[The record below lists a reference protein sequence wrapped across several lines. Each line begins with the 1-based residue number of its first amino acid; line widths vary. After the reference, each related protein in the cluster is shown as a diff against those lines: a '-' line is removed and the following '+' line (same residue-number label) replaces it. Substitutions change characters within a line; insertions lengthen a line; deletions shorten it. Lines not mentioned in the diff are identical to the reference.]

1 MSAAARKV
9 IVLGIDGLDPRILE
23 RLMDGGQAP
32 AFARLRALGAY
43 RRLPTTTPPQS
54 PVAWST
60 IATGSNPGRHGVY
73 DFIRRDPGHYRPEL
87 SILRP
92 NPRNLLG
99 RRRAMF
105 LPPRG
110 ATAFWSVASE
120 AGIPASV
127 IRWPLTL
134 PPEPVTGRML
144 AGLGVPD
151 LKANLGRYTLYTTRD
166 IPPSEARQLKGDV
179 VRLPA
184 DAGTMHTSI
193 AGPERASVPMRLAV
207 DREAGRA
214 TVRLAD
220 QEFVLGEG
228 QWSGPV
234 RIAFTVHI
242 VRTVRGLC
250 WFHLAS
256 VTPHVELYLSP
267 IQADPRDPAFIISHP
282 DGYAPELAEAIGD
295 YHTLGMPE
303 DTNAL
308 MDGCFDADAF
318 LALCDTVMAERE
330 KMLWHELDRLAEGL
344 LAFVFDTTD
353 RIQHVFWKT
362 RDPEHPAYDE
372 AFARRYGHVI
382 DEWYRRMDRILGRLL
397 DAIDEATG
405 LIVLSDHG
413 FTAFRRAVHLN
424 AWLLQNG
431 FLALDGTS
439 SADEQ
444 TLLHGIDWRR
454 TQAYAVGFT
463 SIYLNLRGRERDGIV
478 APGDEAAELERRI
491 AEMLCELRDPTT
503 GQQVVERAYDAAS
516 LYDGPFLAEAPDLV
530 VGYRPGYRAS
540 WQTALGG
547 APEGLFEDN
556 RELWSGDH
564 IVDPSFVPGILLA
577 NFPLDSPEAT
587 QLDVGPMV
595 LRLLATGPLP
605 AVRGRPLL
613 RHDA

>member
-43 RRLPTTTPPQS
+43 RRLATTTPPQS

-73 DFIRRDPGHYRPEL
+73 DFVRRDPRRYRPEL

-105 LPPRG
+105 LPVRG
-110 ATAFWSVASE
+110 ATPFWSVTSE
-120 AGIPASV
+120 AGIPTTV
-127 IRWPLTL
+127 VRWPLTL
-134 PPEPVTGRML
+134 PPEPVSGAML

-166 IPPSEARQLKGDV
+166 APPSEARRLKGDV

-184 DAGTMHTSI
+184 AAATMHTSVT
-193 AGPERASVPMRLAV
+193 GPERASVPMELRV
-207 DREAGRA
+207 DREARRV

-220 QEFVLGEG
+220 QEHELDEG
-228 QWSGPV
+228 RWSGPV
-234 RIAFTVHI
+234 RIAFTVHV

-267 IQADPRDPAFIISHP
+267 IQADPRDPAFILSHP
-282 DGYAPELAEAIGD
+282 DAYAAELAEAIGD

-308 MDGCFDADAF
+308 RDGCFDADAF
-318 LALCDTVMAERE
+318 LDLCDTVMAERE
-330 KMLWHELDRLAEGL
+330 AMLWHELDRLSEGL

-353 RIQHVFWKT
+353 RVQHVFWPPGDGE
-362 RDPEHPAYDE
+362 RG
-372 AFARRYGHVI
+372 RVI
-382 DEWYRRMDRILGRLL
+382 DDIYRRVDRVLGRLL
-397 DAIDEATG
+397 DAIDAATA
-405 LIVLSDHG
+405 LLVLSDHG

-424 AWLLQNG
+424 AWLVQNG
-431 FLALDGTS
+431 FMSVDAAPRAEEQALLRS
-439 SADEQ
+439 V
-444 TLLHGIDWRR
+444 DWRR

-478 APGDEAAELERRI
+478 APDDEADELKRRI
-491 AEMLCELRDPTT
+491 AETLCELRDPST

-540 WQTALGG
+540 WRTAIGG
-547 APEGLFEDN
+547 NAETTIEDN
-556 RELWSGDH
+556 RESWSGDH
-564 IVDPSFVPGILLA
+564 LVEPSRVPGILFINRRTDAPQARARDIAPTVLH
-577 NFPLDSPEAT
+577 L
-587 QLDVGPMV
+587 
-595 LRLLATGPLP
+595 LRLPPPGDTDGRSLLP
-605 AVRGRPLL
+605 
-613 RHDA
+613 D